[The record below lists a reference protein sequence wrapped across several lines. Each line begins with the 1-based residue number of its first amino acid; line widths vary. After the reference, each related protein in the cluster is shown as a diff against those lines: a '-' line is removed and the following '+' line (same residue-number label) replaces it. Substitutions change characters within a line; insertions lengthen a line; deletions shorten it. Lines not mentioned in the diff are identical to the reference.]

1 MSLSSTFDHELGR
14 EIAISGCPSLQ
25 KSAGLE
31 ERKGDL
37 GNATFDEYFGCS
49 CGEKMI
55 LAINVE
61 IWGILVRYI
70 YIYYYMTGQHW
81 LSMAPK

>member
-25 KSAGLE
+25 KSAELE

-49 CGEKMI
+49 CGEKM
-55 LAINVE
+55 L
-61 IWGILVRYI
+61 
-70 YIYYYMTGQHW
+70 
-81 LSMAPK
+81 